1 MKTLLVILLFIYN
14 SLAAFAQTNTFTGRV
29 MSEAHEPL
37 IGATVRILDSDQGT
51 VTEPD
56 GTFKLQSLR
65 NNATLV
71 VSYIGFETDTV
82 EVSALTP
89 LIIHLAE
96 SDQELN
102 TITISSSSTFID
114 VMEPLHKEVIT
125 EKELL
130 KAACCN
136 LSESFETNA
145 SVDVSYADAVTGTKM
160 IQMLGLDGRFVQ
172 INRENIPTV
181 RGLTSR
187 LGLNLI
193 PGTWIQSIDVGKGTG
208 SVINGYES
216 MTGQLN
222 LEFKKPEQSE
232 KLYLN
237 SYANSFGRVEL
248 NANTAFKLNDKWSTG
263 ILTHTNYFGNEA
275 DINKDGFMDLPKARQ
290 FNLLNRYKYQG
301 DRIVSQIGFN
311 VLQDQKAGGQL
322 GFDFGDEA
330 STSPLYG
337 FSSITSK
344 AEVFGKT
351 GILFPQ
357 QPYKGWGIIYSA
369 SYQKLDSE
377 FGRRAYSGE
386 EKTIYGNVIYQNIIG
401 NSFHQY
407 KTGMSFM
414 GDFYEEQF
422 VDSVYTRREKVP
434 GAFFEYSFLPTES
447 ITLVAGNR
455 IDFHNLYGVYYSPR
469 LHLRY
474 QLLEATTL
482 RVSAGKGYRTP
493 NILPDYNQIFVSSRV
508 LKVDETLLPEEAW
521 NFGGSLVQE
530 IKFGE
535 KKVEVIGD
543 YFFTY
548 FENQVVVD
556 MDQNPGEVH
565 FYNLDGRSTAR
576 SFQIEANTKVIPNL
590 SVKSAY
596 KFYRVLATIDGAYR
610 PVPFI
615 SQNRFFTTLSY
626 ATKFDIW
633 QADLTYQWYG
643 RKRLPDT
650 GMNPAEY
657 QLPTY
662 SPDFSNIN
670 AQISRA
676 FRWGNVYLGSE
687 NLLGFRQK
695 DPILNSQNPFDET
708 FDASMAWGPIAG
720 RMVYFGFRYK
730 LH

>member
-1 MKTLLVILLFIYN
+1 MKTFLIILIFTFSTFSLFSQRI
-14 SLAAFAQTNTFTGRV
+14 SGRV
-29 MSEAHEPL
+29 LSDSHEPL
-37 IGATVRILDSDQGT
+37 IGATVRIQNTDNGT
-51 VTEPD
+51 ITEAD
-56 GTFKLQSLR
+56 GTFDIKSDLR
-65 NNATLV
+65 KVMLI
-71 VSYIGFETDTV
+71 VSYIGFATDTV
-82 EVSALTP
+82 EAKSSIPV
-89 LIIHLAE
+89 IVHLQE
-96 SDQELN
+96 SDEELN
-102 TITISSSSTFID
+102 AVTISSSSTFID

-248 NANTAFKLNDKWSTG
+248 NANTAFKLNDSWSAAV
-263 ILTHTNYFGNEA
+263 LTHSNYFGNEV

-290 FNLLNRYKYQG
+290 FNILNRYKYQG
-301 DRIVSQIGFN
+301 ERISSQIGFN

-322 GFDFGDEA
+322 GFDFGDDA
-330 STSPLYG
+330 ISAPIYG
-337 FSSITSK
+337 FSSTTSK
-344 AEVFGKT
+344 AEIFGKT
-351 GILFPQ
+351 GILFPH

-369 SYQKLDSE
+369 SYQKLESE
-377 FGRRAYSGE
+377 FGRRAYTGE
-386 EKTIYGNVIYQNIIG
+386 EKTLYGNVIYQNILG
-401 NSFHQY
+401 NSFHEY
-407 KTGMSFM
+407 KTGVSFI
-414 GDFYEEQF
+414 GDFYDEQF
-422 VDSVYTRREKVP
+422 EDSVYNRNEKVP
-434 GAFFEYSFLPTES
+434 GAFFEYSFHPNES
-447 ITLVAGNR
+447 ITLVVGNR
-455 IDFHNLYGVYYSPR
+455 IDFHNLYGLYYSPR

-474 QLLEATTL
+474 QPFEPTTL
-482 RVSAGKGYRTP
+482 RFSVGKGYRTP
-493 NILPDYNQIFVSSRV
+493 NILPDYNQIFVSSRT
-508 LKVDETLLPEEAW
+508 LRVDEILKPEEAW
-521 NFGGSLVQE
+521 NLGGSLVQE
-530 IKFGE
+530 VKIGD
-535 KKVEVIGD
+535 KKIEVIGD
-543 YFFTY
+543 YFFTW

-556 MDQNPGEVH
+556 MDRNAQEVH

-576 SFQIEANTKVIPNL
+576 SFQVEANTRVIPNL
-590 SVKSAY
+590 SIKSAY
-596 KFYRVLATIDGAYR
+596 KYYRVLATIDGAYR

-626 ATKFDIW
+626 STKFDIW

-650 GMNPAEY
+650 DMNPQEY

-695 DPILNSQNPFDET
+695 DPIINPENPFDST
-708 FDASMAWGPIAG
+708 FDASMTWGPIAG
-720 RMVYFGFRYK
+720 RMIYFGFRYK